1 LLTDAL
7 HGESGRVLETWSDRW
22 ASEIFHEFAKQGTGL
37 EAAQVRQEE
46 AVKRHFRLSCVA
58 QSLVQQA
65 PVAGSTSERFA
76 FAKGEKTFGQK
87 CYARV
92 REAWSALLWLVASLL
107 ARGSKCEDILE
118 LLLPA

>member
-1 LLTDAL
+1 M
-7 HGESGRVLETWSDRW
+7 ETWSDRW
-22 ASEIFHEFAKQGTGL
+22 ASEIFHALAKPVTGL
-37 EAAQVRQEE
+37 EAAQRRKEE

-65 PVAGSTSERFA
+65 PASGATSERLA
-76 FAKGEKTFGQK
+76 FAKGKSTFGPR
-87 CYARV
+87 CHTIV

-107 ARGSKCEDILE
+107 ARGRKWEDILE